1 MTADD
6 TNQVEG
12 GSTFGR
18 VLMRVLLIQAVALLV
33 LGALQARY
41 HIL

>member
-1 MTADD
+1 MTSPETEDV
-6 TNQVEG
+6 QE

-18 VLMRVLLIQAVALLV
+18 NLVRVLIIQIVALLV

-41 HIL
+41 HVL